1 MKGLFLLFFLST
13 SNHRDLK
20 KGGLSDANISHK
32 PHNIVSRNVSLK
44 GLPSA
49 MPLCVLTFSN
59 APATF
64 SSDLIRLFFKIELN
78 IPNSGAGFLTFKLF
92 LSLAVEMNYFHHKVK
107 IMLEHWRALENP
119 HCAKISIAIYRV
131 ISFFYSDCQIYRQ
144 PTNKKKKKKRN
155 FVVSAGVRTV
165 FLFFSNTSHDSSHEK
180 KRTKKRLLKPRW

>member
-180 KRTKKRLLKPRW
+180 KRTKKGY